1 VARVVHRQDVI
12 DHLKAGGE
20 VTGDALGGYSMKG
33 GQYAGWTV
41 RSDTLISLLQ
51 AGLIDKEA
59 DKVSYYNH
67 YRWKSK
73 QRSQTERHI

>member
-1 VARVVHRQDVI
+1 VARVVRRQDVI

-20 VTGDALGGYSMKG
+20 VTGDPMMGYSIKG
-33 GQYAGWTV
+33 GQLNGWTV
-41 RSDTLISLLQ
+41 RSDTLISLLR

-67 YRWKSK
+67 YRWKS
-73 QRSQTERHI
+73 

>member
-1 VARVVHRQDVI
+1 MARVVKRQDVI

-20 VTGDALGGYSMKG
+20 VIGEVMRGYSIKG
-33 GQYAGWTV
+33 GLYAGWTV
-41 RSDTLISLLQ
+41 RSDTLISLLK

-67 YRWKSK
+67 YRW
-73 QRSQTERHI
+73 RR

>member
-1 VARVVHRQDVI
+1 VSRVVQRQDVI

-20 VTGDALGGYSMKG
+20 VTGSPISGYSIRG
-33 GQYAGWTV
+33 GQYGGWTV

-51 AGLIDKEA
+51 AGLIDKEE

-67 YRWKSK
+67 YRWKSN
-73 QRSQTERHI
+73 QRSQTER